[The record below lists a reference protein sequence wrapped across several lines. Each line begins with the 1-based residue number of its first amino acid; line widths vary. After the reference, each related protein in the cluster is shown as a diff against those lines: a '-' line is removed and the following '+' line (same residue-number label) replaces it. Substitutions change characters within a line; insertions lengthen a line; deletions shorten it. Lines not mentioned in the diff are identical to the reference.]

1 MITPLTNRT
10 ESETPEQRS
19 LHFLRIGAPAA
30 LMGGVVALLYGLE
43 LMTLRAA
50 LTVLFFST
58 VGLVW
63 LSGRYREQITSLRRQ
78 LRAEIRRAA
87 SRSRSS
93 PLRAKL
99 LQGIVDPLLLLDPKK
114 RVAEANRAAKELL
127 GNNIVEQ
134 DIALYL
140 RQPKALDAIDRT
152 IGSGIAEVFELTFPT
167 VTERHFK
174 VSVTLV
180 PNDLDPDTSE
190 AAEDTEEPAF
200 YIVVFLQDVTQAK
213 LLERMRVDFV
223 ANASHELRTPLS
235 SLLGFIETLR
245 GPAKGDPEA
254 ANRFLDIMRNEAQRM
269 VRLIDDLLSLSRIE
283 LDRHVR
289 PEGRVRLAELLRSIV
304 RSMEAYASQRDVTV
318 RIENPENFPTVHGDH
333 DQLIQVFQNLIDN
346 AVKYGRVGGE
356 IVISAEPVTHLRN
369 AKAPGVI
376 VSVVDDGDGIAPE
389 HIPRLTERFYRV
401 DTARSR
407 KLGGTGL
414 GLAIVK
420 HIVTRHRGSI
430 EIFSELGKGTVA
442 KVGLPLVESESDRAG
457 PSDTDDR
464 GSLAGAPEHATELV
478 P

>member
-1 MITPLTNRT
+1 MTTPLTKRI
-10 ESETPEQRS
+10 ESETPEQRP
-19 LHFLRIGAPAA
+19 LLFLRIGAPAA

-63 LSGRYREQITSLRRQ
+63 LSSGYREQITSLRRQ
-78 LRAEIRRAA
+78 LRAEIRRNAN
-87 SRSRSS
+87 RSRSS

-114 RVAEANRAAKELL
+114 HVVEANRAARELL

-152 IGSGIAEVFELTFPT
+152 IGSGIAEAFELTFPS

-180 PNDLDPDTSE
+180 PNDLEPDASE
-190 AAEDTEEPAF
+190 APENGEEPAF

-289 PEGRVRLAELLRSIV
+289 PEGRVRMAELLRSIV

-318 RIENPENFPTVHGDH
+318 RIENPEDLPIVRGDH

-346 AVKYGRVGGE
+346 AIKYGRVGGE
-356 IVISAEPVTHLRN
+356 ITISAEPVAHLRN

-376 VSVVDDGDGIAPE
+376 IAVADDGEGIAPE

-457 PSDTDDR
+457 LSGTDDR
-464 GSLAGAPEHATELV
+464 GSLGGAPEHAGELV